1 MSRPAIS
8 TARGVAVQVL
18 ERVAEQGAFASRA
31 LDGELARA
39 RLDDRDAALATEIVY
54 GTLRVLPELDAR
66 IRVHLRQDPQS
77 MDSVLRAALRAGCY
91 QLMHLSRV
99 PPHAVVNE
107 SVGIVRAARG
117 SGLAGMA
124 NAVLR
129 KLARARPAQP
139 EQPRRIALP
148 RAAAVALERSLDP
161 LRRAAWLDQAAASPP
176 LCLRVRLGEDRAAI
190 ANELRAARPDALV
203 RESRV
208 SPLALLLARAGD
220 PRALPGYAE
229 GRFSVQDEGAQIVAL
244 CLGAC
249 TGEAVADLCA
259 GHGGKTTLLCEAVGA
274 TGEVLAV
281 DLDERKLDRIPLELT
296 RLGLPAE
303 RAERRAIDL
312 TVGQGGLLAH
322 FDRVL
327 VDAPCT
333 GLGTIGRRPELL
345 LRFAADDP
353 ARLAELQFS
362 IVRQA
367 VRLVRPGGVLVY
379 AVCSPTLEEGP
390 EVAARLEAAV
400 PGLSR
405 VRDNALAGLASLPI
419 DADGVLRLGPWL
431 AGEGGDSPDVYQ
443 VVTWRLTGAQPI

>member
-1 MSRPAIS
+1 MSRPAT
-8 TARGVAVQVL
+8 TARGVAVHVL

-39 RLDDRDAALATEIVY
+39 GLDDRDAALATEIVY
-54 GTLRVLPELDAR
+54 GTLRVLPELDQR
-66 IRVHLRQDPQS
+66 IRAHLRRDPET
-77 MDSVLRAALRAGCY
+77 MDSVLRAALRVGCY

-117 SGLAGMA
+117 SGLAGLA

-129 KLARARPAQP
+129 KLALARPAQP
-139 EQPRRIALP
+139 EQPTRIALP
-148 RAAAVALERSLDP
+148 RVAALAIERALDP
-161 LRRAAWLDQAAASPP
+161 LRRAAWLDQAAVSPP
-176 LCLRVRLGEDRAAI
+176 LSLRVRIGEDRAAI
-190 ANELRAARPDALV
+190 ADTLRAARPSAVV
-203 RESRV
+203 RESQV

-244 CLGAC
+244 CLGAVA
-249 TGEAVADLCA
+249 GEVVADLCA

-281 DLDERKLDRIPLELT
+281 DLDERKLDRIPLELA
-296 RLGLPAE
+296 RLGLAAD
-303 RAERRAIDL
+303 RVQRRAIDL
-312 TVGQGGLLAH
+312 TVGQGGLGAR

-345 LRFAADDP
+345 LRFGADDP
-353 ARLAELQFS
+353 SRLAELQFS

-367 VRLVRPGGVLVY
+367 LRLVRPGGVLVY

-400 PGLSR
+400 PGLQR
-405 VRDNALAGLASLPI
+405 VRDASLAGLPSLQI

-443 VVTWRLTGAQPI
+443 VVTWRLQDTPQP